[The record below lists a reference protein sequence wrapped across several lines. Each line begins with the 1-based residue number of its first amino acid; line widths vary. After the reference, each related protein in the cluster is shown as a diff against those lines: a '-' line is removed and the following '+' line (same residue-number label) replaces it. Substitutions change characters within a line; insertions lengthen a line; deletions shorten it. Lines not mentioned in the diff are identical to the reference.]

1 MNYID
6 IFLSL
11 VIVWGAYNGFL
22 KGLINELSSILGIII
37 GVYLAKNFYT
47 YLDVKLKP
55 IFESEADY
63 ISILSLMIIFLF
75 TVMIFEIISRLLT
88 KFLKLIALGLL
99 NRIIGSVFGVIK
111 SILILCVIIFI
122 FSKINNMLA
131 IIENETLNQSFL
143 YSKIENINNTIIENN
158 YKENGNEE

>member
-111 SILILCVIIFI
+111 SILILCVFIFI

-143 YSKIENINNTIIENN
+143 YSKIENINNTIIESN
-158 YKENGNEE
+158 YKENGNDE

>member
-111 SILILCVIIFI
+111 SILILCVFIFI

-158 YKENGNEE
+158 Y

>member
-47 YLDVKLKP
+47 YLDVMLKP

-111 SILILCVIIFI
+111 SILILCVFIFI

>member
-99 NRIIGSVFGVIK
+99 NRIIGYVFGVIK
-111 SILILCVIIFI
+111 SILILCVFIFI

-158 YKENGNEE
+158 Y